1 MLQIDFSNLD
11 KGIILLFEPN
21 VCLENIREVRNFK
34 VITKRP
40 KLQERHISVVVLN
53 NATPDTINWDDIITQ
68 VKSQYNE
75 NLLVLSDLEGNIL

>member
-1 MLQIDFSNLD
+1 MFSDFSNLD
-11 KGIILLFEPN
+11 KGIILLFEPRAEFTN
-21 VCLENIREVRNFK
+21 VREVRNFK
-34 VITKRP
+34 VITKKP

-53 NATPDTINWDDIITQ
+53 NTTPDTINWDEIITQ

>member
-1 MLQIDFSNLD
+1 MFSDFSNLD
-11 KGIILLFEPN
+11 KGIILLFEPRAEFTN
-21 VCLENIREVRNFK
+21 VREVRNFK
-34 VITKRP
+34 VITKKP

-53 NATPDTINWDDIITQ
+53 NTTPDTINWDEIINQ